1 MDGGLEVYLEH
12 SGEVPIVK
20 VLGEIDLATAPQL
33 GDQLAELPP
42 DCGTVI
48 VDLSEVTFL
57 DSTGLSVLVA
67 NWKRFSNDEEKGDL
81 RLVVNRPAIQ
91 RVLEV
96 TGLAQVFGV
105 FSSLEEAIQG

>member
-1 MDGGLEVYLEH
+1 MDGGLEVYLEQ
-12 SGEVPIVK
+12 SGGVPIVR
-20 VLGEIDLATAPQL
+20 VVGEIDLATAPQL
-33 GDQLAELPP
+33 GDQLAELPS
-42 DCGTVI
+42 DSGTVI

-67 NWKRFSNDEEKGDL
+67 NWKRFSNGEEKGDL